1 MKSILSFTHL
11 FSIAIL
17 LFVSSIC
24 SGQKI
29 DPMNPKWDKYHSTA
43 ETNTLLEGWAKAF
56 PNLTELYSIGE
67 TLKGTPLMVLEIS
80 NKNTGASATKPAYY
94 YDGNIHAGELTG
106 AEVAL
111 HYAWHLLSN
120 YNKSDRIKKLVD
132 TRVLYIRPKFNPDGA
147 DLALLTPTV
156 LRSTPR
162 PYDQDFDGLIDE
174 DPGNDL
180 DGNGIITKMRVKNP
194 NGKFK
199 ISDKDHRIM
208 ESREIGEMGGTYY
221 DIYTEGIDDD
231 KDGRYNEDGVGGI
244 DMNRNF
250 PRNWGLEF
258 EQKGAGPYPLSE
270 PETRATIEFINSKK
284 HITGVFHGHT
294 SGGFLFRLPSTTN
307 WDNYN
312 MADQKLILELS
323 NMYNTT
329 TGQRVIPSYSNPR
342 LHRHGTLISWSY
354 WDFGVVAYVPEFWG
368 GFVED
373 YDGDGNISEHDKLIW
388 NDKNIKGEGFIN
400 WKSYEH
406 PELGTVEIGGWNR
419 KFTFQNPPVKFLK
432 SEIQQY
438 VEWMLWLAETSP
450 LLSINTTEV
459 TAVEKNKV
467 VTLTSEIQNI
477 GYLPTNIT
485 QRAIEAN
492 INQPVRAVLQLKNAE
507 LISGK
512 LRTDLGHITGSR
524 DSDDASSSSKR
535 NLTYGIR
542 INGSDATATLTIY
555 SDKGGVVSKVIKL
568 N

>member
-1 MKSILSFTHL
+1 MRPRQPRAYL
-11 FSIAIL
+11 FIAVLFL
-17 LFVSSIC
+17 LVSPFC
-24 SGQKI
+24 SGQKVN
-29 DPMNPKWDKYHSTA
+29 PLNPKWDKFHSTA
-43 ETNTLLEGWAKAF
+43 ETYALLEGWAKAY
-56 PNLTELYSIGE
+56 PNLTKLYSIGK
-67 TLKGTPLMVLEIS
+67 TIKGTPLMVLEIS
-80 NKNTGASATKPAYY
+80 NKKTGEGITKPAFY
-94 YDGNIHAGELTG
+94 YDGNIHAAELTG

-111 HYAWHLLSN
+111 HYAWYLLSN
-120 YNKSDRIKKLVD
+120 YDKNNRIKHLVD

-147 DLALLTPTV
+147 DLALLTPAV

-162 PYDQDFDGLIDE
+162 PYDEDFDGLEDE

-180 DGNGIITKMRVKNP
+180 DGNGIITKMRVKNVQ
-194 NGKFK
+194 GKFK
-199 ISDKDHRIM
+199 VSDKDPRLM
-208 ESREIGEMGGTYY
+208 EPRDLGEKSGTYY

-231 KDGRYNEDGVGGI
+231 HDGKYNEDGVGGI

-270 PETRATIEFINSKK
+270 PETRATIEFINSRK

-312 MADQKLILELS
+312 MADQRLIMELS

-354 WDFGVVAYVPEFWG
+354 WDFVVVAYVPDFWG

-373 YDGDGNISEHDKLIW
+373 YDGDGNISDLDKLTW
-388 NDKNIKGEGFIN
+388 NDNNLNGAGFIN
-400 WKSYEH
+400 WTSFEH
-406 PELGTVEIGGWNR
+406 PQLGTVEIGGWNR
-419 KFTFQNPPVKFLK
+419 KFTFQNPPTKFLK
-432 SEIQQY
+432 AEIEKY

-450 LLSINTTEV
+450 QLVINT
-459 TAVEKNKV
+459 VELTNVDKKSV
-467 VTLTSEIQNI
+467 VSLFAEIQNI

-485 QRAIEAN
+485 QRSIDAN
-492 INQPVRAVLQLKNAE
+492 LYQPVRAILELENAE
-507 LISGK
+507 LIAGK
-512 LRTDLGHITGSR
+512 LRTDLGHIAGSR
-524 DSDDASSSSKR
+524 DSDDAATASKR
-535 NLTYGIR
+535 NLRYGIKITGR
-542 INGSDATATLTIY
+542 KATAKLTIY
-555 SDKGGVVSKVIKL
+555 SDKGGIINRVIEL